1 MVGVVGGL
9 GRREGQR
16 ERLWFEDDD
25 LIVIGRLL
33 VVEISEGVEVL
44 RGTEKWVGVDF
55 LNGGKSERELWIHVG
70 MVVVV
75 VAKSRRGGGI
85 GSKTHQVVDHVMMT
99 TLFFHGRLG
108 AH

>member
-25 LIVIGRLL
+25 LIVIRRLL
-33 VVEISEGVEVL
+33 VVEISERVDVL

-55 LNGGKSERELWIHVG
+55 LNGGKSERELWIHVR
-70 MVVVV
+70 MVVV
-75 VAKSRRGGGI
+75 VAKSRR
-85 GSKTHQVVDHVMMT
+85 
-99 TLFFHGRLG
+99 
-108 AH
+108 